1 MSGHTRKP
9 PSEPSDPPGDVTRLL
24 AAWGQGDTKALENL
38 IPLVYEELHRLA
50 ERHLARER
58 AGHTLQPTA
67 VVHEAYLKLVD
78 QKRVAWKN
86 RGHFFAVAAQAMRRL
101 LVDHARRHA
110 AAKRGGAVTLV
121 PLEAVADPAVAPT
134 EADVLALDRALE
146 KLAALD
152 ATQAKVVELR
162 YFGGLT
168 LDETADV
175 LGASASTVGRAFRLA
190 KAWLY
195 RELSAA

>member
-1 MSGHTRKP
+1 
-9 PSEPSDPPGDVTRLL
+9 VTGLLL
-24 AAWGQGDTKALENL
+24 AWGRGEQKALDEL
-38 IPLVYEELHRLA
+38 IPLVYDELRRLA
-50 ERHLARER
+50 DRYLQRER

-67 VVHEAYLKLVD
+67 LVNEAYLKLVN

-86 RGHFFAVAAQAMRRL
+86 RGQFFAVASQVMRRL
-101 LVDHARRHA
+101 LVDHARRHHA
-110 AAKRGGAVTLV
+110 DKRGGGVTHV
-121 PLEAVADPAVAPT
+121 PLEEAQAAAPAREV
-134 EADVLALDRALE
+134 DVIALDRALE

-168 LDETADV
+168 LEESAEV
-175 LGASASTVGRAFRLA
+175 LGTSRASVVRAFRVARAFLE
-190 KAWLY
+190 

>member
-1 MSGHTRKP
+1 MPRDTRMP
-9 PSEPSDPPGDVTRLL
+9 PAKPPGDVTRLL
-24 AAWGQGDTKALENL
+24 AAWSEGDASALEEL
-38 IPLVYEELHRLA
+38 IPLVYDELHRLA
-50 ERHLARER
+50 QMHLARER

-78 QKRVAWKN
+78 QKRVSWRN

-101 LVDHARRHA
+101 LVDHARRRDA
-110 AAKRGGAVTLV
+110 GKRGGAVTLV
-121 PLEAVADPAVAPT
+121 PLEAADPAVAPRET
-134 EADVLALDRALE
+134 DVLALDRALE
-146 KLAALD
+146 KLATLD
-152 ATQAKVVELR
+152 ARQAKVVELR

-168 LDETADV
+168 LDETAEV
-175 LGASASTVGRAFRLA
+175 LGSSASTVGRAFRLA

>member
-1 MSGHTRKP
+1 MPGHSRKP
-9 PSEPSDPPGDVTRLL
+9 PASSSGDVTGLLL
-24 AAWGQGDTKALENL
+24 AWSRGEQKALEEL
-38 IPLVYEELHRLA
+38 IPLVYDELRRLA
-50 ERHLARER
+50 ARYLHRER

-67 VVHEAYLKLVD
+67 LVNEAYLKLVN

-86 RGHFFAVAAQAMRRL
+86 RGQFFAVASQMMRRL
-101 LVDHARRHA
+101 LVDHARRHHA
-110 AAKRGGAVTLV
+110 DKRGGGATRV
-121 PLEAVADPAVAPT
+121 PLEAAEASAPAREV
-134 EADVLALDRALE
+134 DVIVLDRALK

-168 LDETADV
+168 VEETADV
-175 LGASASTVGRAFRLA
+175 LGTSPSTIARSFRVA
-190 KAWLY
+190 RAWLQ

>member
-1 MSGHTRKP
+1 MPGSRDTRKP
-9 PSEPSDPPGDVTRLL
+9 PASPPGDVTRLL
-24 AAWGQGDTKALENL
+24 LAWSQGDSDALEAL
-38 IPLVYEELHRLA
+38 IPLIYDELHRLA

-58 AGHTLQPTA
+58 GGHTLQPTA

-78 QKRVAWKN
+78 QKRVSWKN
-86 RGHFFAVAAQAMRRL
+86 RGHFFAVASQAMRRL
-101 LVDHARRHA
+101 LVDHARRHH
-110 AAKRGGAVTLV
+110 AAKRGGSVTWV
-121 PLEAVADPAVAPT
+121 PLEAADATVAPK

-146 KLAALD
+146 KLAVLD

-168 LDETADV
+168 LDETAEV
-175 LGASASTVGRAFRLA
+175 LGSSASTVGRAFRLA

>member
-1 MSGHTRKP
+1 MDDGAGHRGGGAV
-9 PSEPSDPPGDVTRLL
+9 PSGDVTRLL
-24 AAWGQGDTKALENL
+24 VEWSRGDEKALDTL
-38 IPLVYEELHRLA
+38 LPLVYSELREMAHRY
-50 ERHLARER
+50 LARER
-58 AGHTLQPTA
+58 RDHTLQPTA

-78 QKRVAWKN
+78 QKRVTWKN

-101 LVDHARRHA
+101 LVDHARRHD
-110 AAKRGGAVTLV
+110 AAKRGGAMTVV
-121 PLEAVADPAVAPT
+121 PLEAADPAVSPRET
-134 EADVLALDRALE
+134 DVLALDRALE

-152 ATQAKVVELR
+152 ATQAKIVELR

-175 LGASASTVGRAFRLA
+175 LGSSPSTVGRAFRLA